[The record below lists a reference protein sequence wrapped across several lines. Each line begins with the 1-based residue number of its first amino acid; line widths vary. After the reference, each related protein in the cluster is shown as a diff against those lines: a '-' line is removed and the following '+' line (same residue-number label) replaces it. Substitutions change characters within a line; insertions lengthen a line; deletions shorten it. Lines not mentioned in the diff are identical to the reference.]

1 MNEELVIMPNKIY
14 KLTKTVNLLK
24 EYKLIDISNVECN
37 GDEYVVN
44 VDRGTVSCIDA
55 IFMKKVLK
63 DKLFSFGMTGTF
75 WPAAPKNK
83 NEFEIYPKSAECIIL
98 SCFVNN
104 SKPSLEGFKT
114 SFEGITIDYKYLCDK
129 NPHALENKRILEKY
143 CDSKSNALSLIDYNN
158 GCEQELIFDE
168 KGMIL
173 NKWIYKKDDYKY
185 CFPYITSGKAMS
197 VYEIIQRVAE

>member
-1 MNEELVIMPNKIY
+1 MSKIEDTIN
-14 KLTKTVNLLK
+14 LTKRLELWSN
-24 EYKLIDISNVECN
+24 YIDLNFIAINDDLTINYNKDLFLNCGCEKFPFKFKIIN
-37 GDEYVVN
+37 GN
-44 VDRGTVSCIDA
+44 
-55 IFMKKVLK
+55 
-63 DKLFSFGMTGTF
+63 
-75 WPAAPKNK
+75 
-83 NEFEIYPKSAECIIL
+83 FELRPSWH
-98 SCFVNN
+98 FT
-104 SKPSLEGFKT
+104 SLEGFKT